1 MTYSEQIKNCI
12 QNYLD
17 QNKWYYTFDE
27 EDTYFKAGIKIDG
40 KLSRCDLIIDIG
52 KSFYLVY
59 AKIALSADPTNINAV
74 SEYLHRANFGLKLG
88 SFELDHSDGEIRYKM
103 YVDCGDDCDCMPS
116 ESVIRRS
123 LEMPAS
129 MLEIYGDGL
138 MRVLLGVATPEE
150 AIEEAEQKDDE
161 IEK

>member
-17 QNKWYYTFDE
+17 KNEWYYTFDE
-27 EDTYFKAGIKIDG
+27 EDIFFRAGIKIDG

-59 AKIALSADPTNINAV
+59 AKIALSADPNNINAV

-150 AIEEAEQKDDE
+150 AIEEAERKDDE
-161 IEK
+161 KKE

>member
-1 MTYSEQIKNCI
+1 M
-12 QNYLD
+12 
-17 QNKWYYTFDE
+17 
-27 EDTYFKAGIKIDG
+27 
-40 KLSRCDLIIDIG
+40 
-52 KSFYLVY
+52 
-59 AKIALSADPTNINAV
+59 
-74 SEYLHRANFGLKLG
+74 KLG

-123 LEMPAS
+123 IEMPAS

-150 AIEEAEQKDDE
+150 AIEEAERKDE
-161 IEK
+161 EVSSE